1 MPNPT
6 LDRARAAWR
15 FLKLGLSD
23 FDTTASL
30 VPSSRFLVEAMLR
43 PAHLESARC
52 VVEFGTGTG
61 TLTTEILARLP
72 ADAVLYG
79 LELDGDLLAATA
91 KRVNDPRLRPVHG
104 SAADV
109 RELIDAADVGNV
121 DAVISSLGLSL
132 MDEDVRAGIVRGAGS
147 VLRYDGVYT
156 QYAYLHARWFAYSQS
171 RAKWFK
177 WRARPFLERH
187 FGTVMGELVGANVP
201 PAVAYTCRDPK

>member
-1 MPNPT
+1 MSNPT
-6 LDRARAAWR
+6 IDRARAAWR

-43 PAHLESARC
+43 PAQLAFARM
-52 VVEFGTGTG
+52 
-61 TLTTEILARLP
+61 P
-72 ADAVLYG
+72 ADSVLYG
-79 LELDGDLLAATA
+79 LELDGKLLEATA

-109 RELIDAADVGNV
+109 RELIDAVDAGQI

-132 MDEDVRAGIVRGAGS
+132 MDEEVRAGIVRGAGS
-147 VLRYDGVYT
+147 VLKPDGVYT

-171 RAKWFK
+171 RKLWFR

-187 FGTVMGELVGANVP
+187 YGTVQGELVAANVP

>member
-1 MPNPT
+1 MSNPT
-6 LDRARAAWR
+6 IDRARAAWR

-43 PAHLESARC
+43 PAQLPYAKR

-61 TLTTEILARLP
+61 TLTTEILARMP
-72 ADAVLYG
+72 ADSVLYG
-79 LELDGDLLAATA
+79 LELDGKLLEATA
-91 KRVNDPRLRPVHG
+91 KRVNDPRLRPIHG

-109 RELIDAADVGNV
+109 RELIDAVDAGQI

-132 MDEDVRAGIVRGAGS
+132 MDEEIRAGIVRGAGS
-147 VLRYDGVYT
+147 VLKPDGVYT

-171 RAKWFK
+171 RKLWFR

-187 FGTVMGELVGANVP
+187 YGTVQGELVAANVP